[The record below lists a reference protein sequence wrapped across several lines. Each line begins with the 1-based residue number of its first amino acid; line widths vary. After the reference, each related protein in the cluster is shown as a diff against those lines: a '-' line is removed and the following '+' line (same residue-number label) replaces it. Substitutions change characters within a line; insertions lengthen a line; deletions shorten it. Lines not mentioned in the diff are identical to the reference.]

1 MKRKTIIVLFC
12 VILLC
17 GALAFALTPYS
28 VAPQA
33 EQMEIWRVQR
43 MIGNAEFE
51 DLTLQINLTQLSE
64 LLASCE
70 ASRLPFYQQS
80 YSLDTVQYEIDAY
93 YNGEPLHFVLGK
105 NSFVYES
112 TPWVHRLR
120 DAQALTDA
128 LDAMLPA

>member
-1 MKRKTIIVLFC
+1 MKRKPIIVLLC
-12 VILLC
+12 VIALC
-17 GALAFALTPYS
+17 GALTFVIMPYS

-33 EQMEIWRVQR
+33 EQIEIWRVQR

-51 DLTLQINLTQLSE
+51 DMTDQIDLHQLTE
-64 LLASCE
+64 LLADCE

-93 YNGEPLHFVLGK
+93 YKGEPLHWVLGK

-112 TPWVHRLR
+112 TPWVHRLH
-120 DAQALTDA
+120 DAQALINA
-128 LDAMLPA
+128 LDAMLPT

>member
-1 MKRKTIIVLFC
+1 MKRNPIIVLLG
-12 VILLC
+12 VIALC
-17 GALAFALTPYS
+17 GALTFVIMPYS

-33 EQMEIWRVQR
+33 EQIEIWRVQR

-51 DLTLQINLTQLSE
+51 DITDQIDLHQLTE
-64 LLASCE
+64 LLADCE

-93 YNGEPLHFVLGK
+93 YKGEPLHWVLGK

-112 TPWVHRLR
+112 TPWVHRLH
-120 DAQALTDA
+120 DAQALINA
-128 LDAMLPA
+128 PDAMLPT

>member
-1 MKRKTIIVLFC
+1 MKRKPIIVLLC
-12 VILLC
+12 VIALC
-17 GALAFALTPYS
+17 GALTFVIMPYS

-33 EQMEIWRVQR
+33 EQIEIWRVQR

-51 DLTLQINLTQLSE
+51 DITDQIDLHQLTE
-64 LLASCE
+64 LLADCE

-93 YNGEPLHFVLGK
+93 YKGEPLHWVLGK

-112 TPWVHRLR
+112 TPWVHRLH
-120 DAQALTDA
+120 DAQALINA
-128 LDAMLPA
+128 PDAMLPT

>member
-1 MKRKTIIVLFC
+1 MKRKPIIVLLC
-12 VILLC
+12 VIALC
-17 GALAFALTPYS
+17 GALAFVLIPYS

-33 EQMEIWRVQR
+33 EQLEVWRMQR

-51 DLTLQINLTQLSE
+51 DITDQIDLHQLTE
-64 LLASCE
+64 LLANCE

-93 YNGEPLHFVLGK
+93 YKGEPLHWVLGK

-112 TPWVHRLR
+112 TPWVHRLH
-120 DAQALTDA
+120 DASALIDA
-128 LDAMLPA
+128 LDAMLQK

>member
-1 MKRKTIIVLFC
+1 MKRKPIIVLLC
-12 VILLC
+12 VIALC
-17 GALAFALTPYS
+17 GALAFVLTPYS

-33 EQMEIWRVQR
+33 EQIEIWRVQR

-93 YNGEPLHFVLGK
+93 YKGEPLHWVLGK

-112 TPWVHRLR
+112 TPWVHRLH
-120 DAQALTDA
+120 DAQALINA
-128 LDAMLPA
+128 LDAMLPT

>member
-1 MKRKTIIVLFC
+1 MKRKPIIVLLC
-12 VILLC
+12 VIALC
-17 GALAFALTPYS
+17 GALTFVIMPYS

-33 EQMEIWRVQR
+33 EQIEIWRVQR

-51 DLTLQINLTQLSE
+51 DMTDQIDLHQLTE
-64 LLASCE
+64 LLANCE

-93 YNGEPLHFVLGK
+93 YKGEPLHWVLGK

-112 TPWVHRLR
+112 TPWVHRLH
-120 DAQALTDA
+120 DAQALINA
-128 LDAMLPA
+128 LDAMLPT

>member
-1 MKRKTIIVLFC
+1 MKRKSMFVLFC
-12 VILLC
+12 VIALC
-17 GALAFALTPYS
+17 GALVFVLTPYS

-33 EQMEIWRVQR
+33 EQIEIWRVQR

-93 YNGEPLHFVLGK
+93 YKGEPLHWVLGK
-105 NSFVYES
+105 NSFVYQS
-112 TPWVHRLR
+112 TPGVHRLH
-120 DAQALTDA
+120 DAQALINA
-128 LDAMLPA
+128 LDAMLPT

>member
-1 MKRKTIIVLFC
+1 MKRKPIIVLLC
-12 VILLC
+12 VIALC
-17 GALAFALTPYS
+17 VALAFVIMPYS
-28 VAPQA
+28 VAPES
-33 EQMEIWRVQR
+33 EQLEIWRMQR

-51 DLTLQINLTQLSE
+51 DMTDQIDLHQLTE
-64 LLASCE
+64 LLADCK

-93 YNGEPLHFVLGK
+93 YKGEPLHFVLGK

-120 DAQALTDA
+120 DAQTLIDA
-128 LDAMLPA
+128 LGAMLPT